1 MPGEEYLQ
9 SWCCPMVTDTA
20 AEASGACK
28 LSVLSSECR
37 RHHREKLRHV
47 VGSSRIKLHYLPG
60 RCDRS
65 SILAQK
71 DNSRPS
77 SVFGVKRTS
86 RGPFRP
92 NLLCPGWNTFIRHG
106 FESHNKS
113 LADVQN
119 KRLAI
124 GRHDLIGGGAL
135 ISARHAIRW
144 RACDCAS
151 ASSRSGKGER
161 EKAAAATDPAT
172 AGTGATTGAS
182 GSTTARTATTR
193 ASGAAAPAT
202 AGTGATTGASGSTT
216 ASTARTATTR
226 ASGTTALAA
235 AASGAAAP
243 ATAGTGATTG
253 ASGSTTAST
262 ARTATPRA
270 SGTTA
275 PAAE

>member
-1 MPGEEYLQ
+1 MSPL
-9 SWCCPMVTDTA
+9 
-20 AEASGACK
+20 
-28 LSVLSSECR
+28 
-37 RHHREKLRHV
+37 
-47 VGSSRIKLHYLPG
+47 
-60 RCDRS
+60 
-65 SILAQK
+65 LAQSGHG
-71 DNSRPS
+71 DRIQRCPLL
-77 SVFGVKRTS
+77 GVKRTS
-86 RGPFRP
+86 RPFRR
-92 NLLCPGWNTFIRHG
+92 NLLCPGWNTFIQHG

-119 KRLAI
+119 KRLAV

-182 GSTTARTATTR
+182 GSTTA
-193 ASGAAAPAT
+193 S
-202 AGTGATTGASGSTT
+202 TG
-216 ASTARTATTR
+216 RTATTR

-243 ATAGTGATTG
+243 ATAGTGATT
-253 ASGSTTAST
+253 
-262 ARTATPRA
+262 
-270 SGTTA
+270 
-275 PAAE
+275 